1 MSILFSASS
10 SLNPYNALPPIKSE
24 ADQPSTGEVEES
36 TPEDAGEPVGI
47 LAATLPPEIDLKDT
61 KFTLEKGKSPV
72 LCVLIGIFFL
82 YSLFEIS
89 LRYVLFEI

>member
-36 TPEDAGEPVGI
+36 TPEPVGI

-72 LCVLIGIFFL
+72 LCVLIGIFIL
-82 YSLFEIS
+82 YSLFQIS
-89 LRYVLFEI
+89 LRYFLFEI